1 MPRTVVATAA
11 ALIAVLS
18 LLTGTPAFAAT
29 SAGPSPQAQIDA
41 AMAAMP
47 GGTQTDADT
56 VTWDGGTIELD
67 VAGPNVVGSCATGSF
82 CVYSGVSLSGSKI
95 SYAACGTYTVTAF
108 TVKSIANARATGSV
122 EAQNSSGTTLATV
135 SAGGRL
141 NTAPSGVTKVRC

>member
-1 MPRTVVATAA
+1 MPRIAIATAA
-11 ALIAVLS
+11 LVAVLS
-18 LLTGTPAFAAT
+18 SVLVGAPAFATT
-29 SAGPSPQAQIDA
+29 SADPSPQAQIDA
-41 AMAAMP
+41 AMSAMP

-108 TVKSIANARATGSV
+108 TVKSIANARTTGSV
-122 EAQNSSGTTLATV
+122 EAQNSSGRVLATI

-141 NTAPSGVTKVRC
+141 NSAPSGVAKVNC